1 MDSDLLWLIIIF
13 GAWFVLNRFVFPKLG
28 VST

>member
-1 MDSDLLWLIIIF
+1 MDSDLLWLIVIF
-13 GAWFVLNRFVFPKLG
+13 GVWFVLNRFVFPKLG

>member
-1 MDSDLLWLIIIF
+1 MNSDLLWLLVIF
-13 GAWFVLNRFVFPKLG
+13 GIWFVLNRFVFPKLG